1 MLGRILNVVVCAADT
16 NEPPRVLNYLTA
28 PGVLIWSAVAASSA
42 FPGLFPA
49 QDIRARNSRGE
60 EVRFSS
66 HALLGAERRWRDG
79 SLEED
84 LPLQTLR
91 ELFNVNNFL
100 VSQTNPHIVP
110 ILNFKNK
117 FDRRFAKMIESE
129 WKHR

>member
-1 MLGRILNVVVCAADT
+1 MNVVVCAADT
-16 NEPPRVLNYLTA
+16 DEPPRVLNYLTA

-49 QDIRARNSRGE
+49 RDIRSRNSHGE
-60 EVRFSS
+60 EVRFSA
-66 HALLGAERRWRDG
+66 HALHGLERRWRDG

-110 ILNFKNK
+110 ILNFKNR
-117 FDRRFAKMIESE
+117 FDRKMANMIEGE